1 MAALSHLFANSQQDA
16 GIEQTIVTIL
26 IAKTFFILGILIA
39 PAGLILLFIRASR
52 QQKTPRS

>member
-16 GIEQTIVTIL
+16 DIGQTIVTIL

-39 PAGLILLFIRASR
+39 LAGLILLFIRASR
-52 QQKTPRS
+52 QQKTPRF